1 MTFSFLQEVMGTI
14 SPMAF
19 WKINRKLLEAMGQ
32 YFPWLFVS
40 FEAVNSSMQD

>member
-1 MTFSFLQEVMGTI
+1 MTLSFLQEVMGTI

-19 WKINRKLLEAMGQ
+19 WKINRRLLEAMGK

-40 FEAVNSSMQD
+40 FEAMDLLMQD